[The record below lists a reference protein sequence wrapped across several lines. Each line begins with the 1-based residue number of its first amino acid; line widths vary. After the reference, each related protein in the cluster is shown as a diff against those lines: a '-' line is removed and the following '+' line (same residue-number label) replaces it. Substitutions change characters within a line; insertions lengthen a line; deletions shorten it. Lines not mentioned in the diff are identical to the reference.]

1 MTYHP
6 DIYIIA
12 RQRSEDEICFTGY
25 FNVDLNLDNNI
36 QPAYQIKFDAEQDVY
51 GDEYLHPVQG
61 YVVGLENAKKV
72 CENLNLVFNT
82 RLTTNPA
89 THYTYDDNQFYY
101 VALKELPSYLYG
113 DVFLLS
119 IYEVIVYQD
128 SSTRQW
134 KMFNY
139 EEYNK
144 KHKFNPS
151 HIHYKHTLENPHIR
165 VIPTY
170 TFEKDLKGKPT
181 YFKWVDHPITG
192 ERLNEKGLKAF
203 KLITVGENPPIIELA
218 VSWVKTI
225 DEEIEDQINGYSTN
239 ENTISRMVLPQ
250 GTTKLAPDFSKE
262 LEKQTLLTKVGFAS
276 LTSEEKEILKQILNE
291 M

>member
-1 MTYHP
+1 MTYHQ
-6 DIYIIA
+6 DIYIIT
-12 RQRSEDEICFTGY
+12 RKESGNELCFTGH
-25 FNVDLNLDNNI
+25 FNVELDLDAT
-36 QPAYQIKFDAEQDVY
+36 AYQIKFDAEQDVY

-61 YVVGLENAKKV
+61 YVVGLENAKRV

-82 RLTTNPA
+82 RLETNPA
-89 THYTYDDNQFYY
+89 TYYPHDDKQFYY
-101 VALKELPSYLYG
+101 VSLKELPSYLYG
-113 DVFLLS
+113 EVHLLN

-128 SSTRQW
+128 TITKQW

-144 KHKFNPS
+144 FSPS
-151 HIHYKHTLENPHIR
+151 NIKYKHTGENPHIR

-170 TFEKDLKGKPT
+170 TFEKDLNRLLT

-192 ERLNEKGLKAF
+192 ERSIEKGLKAF

-218 VSWVKTI
+218 ASWIKTI
-225 DEEIEDQINGYSTN
+225 DEEIQDQINGYSTE

-250 GTTKLAPDFSKE
+250 GTTKLAPDFNKE
-262 LEKQTLLTKVGFAS
+262 LEKQKLLTKIGYYS
-276 LTSEEKEILKQILNE
+276 LTSEQKRLLKDVLNKQG
-291 M
+291 